1 MLFVK
6 LKKQNKG
13 ALCEVPP
20 FIITVSSKLLNQNL
34 TVHISRSF
42 QTHDFQDSRS
52 HISQATVFYFRS
64 FVFCYV
70 HTRNRVQR
78 VSRIRSAVFVQGM
91 ISVTVVGDDDSFVT
105 LCFSSSITSFTQAS
119 TATTAFSIA
128 S

>member
-1 MLFVK
+1 MK

-64 FVFCYV
+64 FVSGYV
-70 HTRNRVQR
+70 HTRNRIQR
-78 VSRIRSAVFVQGM
+78 VSRIRSAILVQGVILDRKLNVRAVWSM
-91 ISVTVVGDDDSFVT
+91 GNLVPETNT
-105 LCFSSSITSFTQAS
+105 LV
-119 TATTAFSIA
+119 
-128 S
+128 